1 MTSSATAGT
10 QNAADSHNMEAKGS
24 DPLPLSTLDDL
35 LANNCSSTYD
45 FGPASASFEDENEFL
60 EAGFQQQQQQQ
71 QQQEPLPTE
80 TKTAEATGTLD
91 DLLAFNCST
100 AYDFGPASASFDDE
114 EEEYVEAGC
123 AEVEA
128 ARSDSQK
135 KHGETG
141 TAGQVAGEAEARKS
155 KEAEQQ
161 AILECGFGYFD
172 DIAEAPHD
180 NRSNPID
187 GLFELEEDDEDD
199 EDEEEED
206 LLANMTPISGLENLS
221 ESIVVRGVRY
231 HPQGKPRAR
240 SSGTE
245 KKRQTHNRNENLSC
259 ETSESP
265 PQTRHSRH
273 RSQGAAPTPAEVRR
287 NKARARKLA
296 TMSHSPVSRS
306 RPIPIPDS
314 PVLRGKLLKSKSF
327 NGGLDMGINDFAIG
341 GGRAVDFDFDV
352 HGHAQGFHDF
362 GNSYRDHGQGFA
374 FNMSL

>member
-1 MTSSATAGT
+1 MTLVPRLLRLRMRTSSLKPASSSSSSSSSSRSLCLPRPRPPKLLVPLMIFWRSIAPRRTT
-10 QNAADSHNMEAKGS
+10 S
-24 DPLPLSTLDDL
+24 DRRLPLSTTRRRSTWK
-35 LANNCSSTYD
+35 LAAQKLRQR
-45 FGPASASFEDENEFL
+45 GPIH
-60 EAGFQQQQQQQ
+60 
-71 QQQEPLPTE
+71 
-80 TKTAEATGTLD
+80 K
-91 DLLAFNCST
+91 
-100 AYDFGPASASFDDE
+100 
-114 EEEYVEAGC
+114 
-123 AEVEA
+123 
-128 ARSDSQK
+128 K